1 MSFEKSLFITFF
13 AARMH
18 WENHFV
24 IRLLLAFHY
33 WTLCIDDNLVLQ
45 PIQAFRTLQ
54 TRKTPN
60 FHATKTIFRNFYK
73 TNGYFFWLDYKNKR
87 FLRALYLFLRN
98 SRSMPPVVFFKKI
111 NTFLEEHCWETASGT
126 FENVLYYF
134 SAISPFFQKQPLK
147 ETPEAV
153 SQMCSSKKVNTFW
166 EKTHSGDCFWNSW
179 NSSPLFSVCSVLL
192 LLTFLAD
199 IYQVLFTYCVITV
212 FAIHFDFGESIFV
225 FFILFLL
232 FYFFNDTDFCH

>member
-98 SRSMPPVVFFKKI
+98 SRSMPPVVFFKKDKHLFRR
-111 NTFLEEHCWETASGT
+111 TL
-126 FENVLYYF
+126 L
-134 SAISPFFQKQPLK
+134 
-147 ETPEAV
+147 
-153 SQMCSSKKVNTFW
+153 
-166 EKTHSGDCFWNSW
+166 GDCFWNIW
-179 NSSPLFSVCSVLL
+179 KCSLL
-192 LLTFLAD
+192 LFC
-199 IYQVLFTYCVITV
+199 YFT
-212 FAIHFDFGESIFV
+212 IFPEAAPQRNSRSSFTDV
-225 FFILFLL
+225 FFKKSEHLL
-232 FYFFNDTDFCH
+232 RKNTFGGLLLELLK